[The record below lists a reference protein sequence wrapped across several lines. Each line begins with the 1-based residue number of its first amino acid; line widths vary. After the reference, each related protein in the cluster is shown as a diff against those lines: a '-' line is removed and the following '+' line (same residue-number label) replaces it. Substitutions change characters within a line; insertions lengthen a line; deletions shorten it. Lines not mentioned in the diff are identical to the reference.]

1 MKKKAIVFLL
11 CLALVSVLAVNGTLA
26 STMQGVFNTV
36 AGILRP
42 APTNIPE
49 DFNVTLVS
57 GSTGML
63 TPAHYD
69 GEDFDWDKIT
79 GAVPHTTYVR
89 NDASQAAY
97 VRITIAVKK
106 KDVLRYTEPAMS
118 TAALA
123 DYITRKKEITI
134 EGDKYLLYTFD
145 YTKPLAAGGTTP
157 VISMNFALTKETTNA
172 DLEALGPK
180 FVRVNSFAI
189 RANDFVKNN
198 GSMSATDAL
207 NAALGD
213 IGDFNPYN

>member
-36 AGILRP
+36 AGIVRP
-42 APTNIPE
+42 APTNNPTQ
-49 DFNVTLVS
+49 FNVTLVS

-69 GEDFDWDKIT
+69 GEDFDWDEIT

-89 NDASQAAY
+89 NDARSQAAY

-118 TAALA
+118 TASLA
-123 DYITRKKEITI
+123 DYVTNKDIIEIEDEDYI
-134 EGDKYLLYTFD
+134 LYTFD

-189 RANDFVKNN
+189 QASDFVKNN
-198 GSMSATDAL
+198 DPMSATEAL

-213 IGDFNPYN
+213 ISEFNPY